1 MIKIKF
7 SGKKRNLLQLEGD
20 PAFIALLRERF
31 SVQNPAYRSNNP
43 FVQPRLYCI
52 TPSGKFEIGLLKE
65 LSKAIAKEGFGVEI
79 EEDIKNIFS
88 PINLQTDFNLLPLS
102 MEYRD
107 YQEQAIK
114 QTISH
119 GRGVIILPTASGKTY
134 VMAGLIKNI
143 KLMLNK
149 PEAKTLVLVPSIQLV
164 EQTYKDFLDYGLTDV
179 TKWSGKNKPDFE
191 NSKIIVAGTQIL
203 LSKSTDLS
211 ILSQI
216 DLFLCDEVHGIRKG
230 NSINK
235 IFNLLDTPYTFGFT
249 GTMPSSLIDQWNI
262 IGKFGP
268 VNYEEKTKTLEQ
280 KDYIATFKIIILK
293 IKHDNVPASIAMPD
307 RSLESFQRELDFLL
321 QNKRRNEIIC
331 NLSSKLQNNTIIMVD
346 RIDHGLALMDIL
358 KQITKKPFYFIR
370 GTTDIEE
377 REEIRKLMNKQ
388 NDIIVVAMS
397 KIFSTG
403 INIPNLHNIIFAS
416 AGKAKIKIM
425 QSIGRALRLHPNKK
439 VANIFDI
446 SDNTI
451 YSRKHLQQR
460 ITLYDNEKYLYEIKK
475 L

>member
-1 MIKIKF
+1 MIKVKF
-7 SGKKRNLLQLEGD
+7 SGKKKNLLQLEGD
-20 PAFIALLRERF
+20 PAFISLLRERF

-43 FVQPRLYCI
+43 YVQSRLYCI

-65 LSKAIAKEGFGVEI
+65 ISNAISKEGFGLEI
-79 EEDIKNIFS
+79 EDDIKKVFS
-88 PINLQTDFNLLPLS
+88 PINIQTNFDILPLN

-114 QTISH
+114 RTISH
-119 GRGVIILPTASGKTY
+119 GRGIIILPTASGKTY

-143 KLMLNK
+143 KLMLNN
-149 PEAKTLVLVPSIQLV
+149 PNAKTLVLVPSIQLV
-164 EQTYKDFLDYGLTDV
+164 EQTYKDFLDYGLIDI

-191 NSKIIVAGTQIL
+191 NSKIIIAGTQIL

-216 DLFLCDEVHGIRKG
+216 DLFLCDEAHGIRKT
-230 NSINK
+230 NNINK
-235 IFNLLDTPYTFGFT
+235 IFSLLDTPYTFGFT
-249 GTMPSSLIDQWNI
+249 GTMPPSMIDQWNI

-268 VNYEEKTKTLEQ
+268 INYEEKTKALEQ

-293 IKHDNVPASIAMPD
+293 IKHNNLPSSITMSD
-307 RSLESFQRELDFLL
+307 RSLESFQREMDFLL

-331 NLSSKLQNNTIIMVD
+331 NLSNKLQNNTIIMVD

-358 KQITKKPFYFIR
+358 TSITKKPFYFIR
-370 GTTDIEE
+370 GSTDIDE
-377 REEIRKLMNKQ
+377 REEIRKLMNQQ

-416 AGKAKIKIM
+416 AGKSKIKIM

-460 ITLYDNEKYLYEIKK
+460 IALYDSERYLYEIKN

>member
-1 MIKIKF
+1 MIKVKF
-7 SGKKRNLLQLEGD
+7 SGKKKNLLQLEGD
-20 PAFIALLRERF
+20 PAFISLLRERF

-43 FVQPRLYCI
+43 YVQSRLYCI

-65 LSKAIAKEGFGVEI
+65 ISNAISKEGFGLEI
-79 EEDIKNIFS
+79 EDDIKKVFS
-88 PINLQTDFNLLPLS
+88 PINIQTDFDILPLN

-114 QTISH
+114 RTISH
-119 GRGVIILPTASGKTY
+119 GRGIIILPTASGKTY

-143 KLMLNK
+143 KLMLNN
-149 PEAKTLVLVPSIQLV
+149 PNAKTLVLVPSIQLV
-164 EQTYKDFLDYGLTDV
+164 EQTYKDFLDYGLIDI

-191 NSKIIVAGTQIL
+191 NSKIIIAGTQIL

-216 DLFLCDEVHGIRKG
+216 DLFLCDEAHGIRKT
-230 NSINK
+230 NNINK
-235 IFNLLDTPYTFGFT
+235 IFSLLDTPYTFGFT
-249 GTMPSSLIDQWNI
+249 GTMPPSMIDQWNI

-268 VNYEEKTKTLEQ
+268 INYEEKTKALEQ

-293 IKHDNVPASIAMPD
+293 IKHNNLPSSITMSD
-307 RSLESFQRELDFLL
+307 RSLESFQREMDFLL

-331 NLSSKLQNNTIIMVD
+331 NLSNKLQNNTIIMVD

-358 KQITKKPFYFIR
+358 TSITKKPFYFIR
-370 GTTDIEE
+370 GSTDIDE
-377 REEIRKLMNKQ
+377 REEIRKLMNQQ

-416 AGKAKIKIM
+416 AGKSKIKIM

-460 ITLYDNEKYLYEIKK
+460 IALYDSERYLYEIKN

>member
-7 SGKKRNLLQLEGD
+7 SGKKKNLLQLEGD

-65 LSKAIAKEGFGVEI
+65 ISNAISKEGFGIEI
-79 EEDIKNIFS
+79 EDDIKKIFS
-88 PINLQTDFNLLPLS
+88 PINIQTDFNLLPLN

-143 KLMLNK
+143 KLMLNN
-149 PEAKTLVLVPSIQLV
+149 PDAKVLVLVPSIQLV
-164 EQTYKDFLDYGLTDV
+164 EQTYKDFLDYGLTDI

-191 NSKIIVAGTQIL
+191 NCKIIIAGTQIL

-211 ILSQI
+211 VLSQI

-235 IFNLLDTPYTFGFT
+235 IFSLLDTPYTFGFT
-249 GTMPSSLIDQWNI
+249 GTMPSSMIDQWNI

-268 VNYEEKTKTLEQ
+268 VNYEEKTKALEQ
-280 KDYIATFKIIILK
+280 KDYIATFKIIILR
-293 IKHDNVPASIAMPD
+293 IKHDSLPSHIAMPD
-307 RSLESFQRELDFLL
+307 RSLESFQRELEFLL
-321 QNKRRNEIIC
+321 QNKKRNKMIC
-331 NLSSKLQNNTIIMVD
+331 NLANKLQNNTIIMVD
-346 RIDHGLALMDIL
+346 RIDHGTVLTNIL
-358 KQITKKPFYFIR
+358 RNITKKPYYFIQ
-370 GTTDIEE
+370 GSTEIEE
-377 REEIRKLMNKQ
+377 RENIRKLMNEK
-388 NDIIVVAMS
+388 NDVIVVAMS

-451 YSRKHLQQR
+451 YSRKHLKQR
-460 ITLYDNEKYLYEIKK
+460 IDLYNKENYLYEIKD

>member
-1 MIKIKF
+1 MIKVKF

-20 PAFIALLRERF
+20 PAFISLLRERF

-43 FVQPRLYCI
+43 YVQSRLYCI

-65 LSKAIAKEGFGVEI
+65 ISNAISKEGFGIEI
-79 EEDIKNIFS
+79 EDDIKKVFS
-88 PINLQTDFNLLPLS
+88 PINIQTDFDLLPLN

-114 QTISH
+114 RTISH
-119 GRGVIILPTASGKTY
+119 GRGIIILPTASGKTY

-143 KLMLNK
+143 KLMLNN
-149 PEAKTLVLVPSIQLV
+149 PNAKTLILVPSIQLV
-164 EQTYKDFLDYGLTDV
+164 EQTYKDFLDYGLTSI

-191 NSKIIVAGTQIL
+191 NSEIIIAGTQIL
-203 LSKSTDLS
+203 LSRSTDLS

-216 DLFLCDEVHGIRKG
+216 DLFLCDEAHGIRKK
-230 NSINK
+230 NNINK
-235 IFNLLDTPYTFGFT
+235 IFSLLDTPYTFGFT
-249 GTMPSSLIDQWNI
+249 GTMPSSMIDQWNI

-293 IKHDNVPASIAMPD
+293 IKHNNLPASITMPD
-307 RSLESFQRELDFLL
+307 RSLESFQREMDFLL

-331 NLSSKLQNNTIIMVD
+331 NLSNKLQNNTIIMVD

-358 KQITKKPFYFIR
+358 KSITKKISYFIR
-370 GTTDIEE
+370 GSTDIDE
-377 REEIRKLMNKQ
+377 REEIRKLMNQQ

-416 AGKAKIKIM
+416 AGKSKIKIM

-446 SDNTI
+446 SDNTV

-460 ITLYDNEKYLYEIKK
+460 IVLYDNEKYLYEIKN

>member
-1 MIKIKF
+1 MIKVKF
-7 SGKKRNLLQLEGD
+7 SGKKKNLLQLEGD
-20 PAFIALLRERF
+20 PAFISLLRERF

-43 FVQPRLYCI
+43 YVQSRLYCI

-65 LSKAIAKEGFGVEI
+65 ISNAISKEGFGLEI
-79 EEDIKNIFS
+79 EDDIKKVFS
-88 PINLQTDFNLLPLS
+88 PINIQTDFDILPLN

-114 QTISH
+114 RTISH
-119 GRGVIILPTASGKTY
+119 GRGIIILPTASGKTY

-143 KLMLNK
+143 KLMLNN
-149 PEAKTLVLVPSIQLV
+149 PNAKTLVLVPSIQLV
-164 EQTYKDFLDYGLTDV
+164 EQTYKDFLDYGLIDI

-191 NSKIIVAGTQIL
+191 NSKIIIAGTQIL

-216 DLFLCDEVHGIRKG
+216 DLFLCDEAHGIRKT
-230 NSINK
+230 NNINK
-235 IFNLLDTPYTFGFT
+235 IFSLLDTPYTFGFT
-249 GTMPSSLIDQWNI
+249 GTMPPSMIDQWNI

-268 VNYEEKTKTLEQ
+268 INYEEKTKALEQ

-293 IKHDNVPASIAMPD
+293 IKHNNLPSSITMSD
-307 RSLESFQRELDFLL
+307 RSLESFQREMDFLL

-331 NLSSKLQNNTIIMVD
+331 NLSNKLQNNTIIMVD

-358 KQITKKPFYFIR
+358 TSITKKPFYFIR
-370 GTTDIEE
+370 GSTDIDE
-377 REEIRKLMNKQ
+377 REEIRKLMNQQ

-403 INIPNLHNIIFAS
+403 INIPNLHNIIL
-416 AGKAKIKIM
+416 
-425 QSIGRALRLHPNKK
+425 LRRENPRL
-439 VANIFDI
+439 
-446 SDNTI
+446 
-451 YSRKHLQQR
+451 R
-460 ITLYDNEKYLYEIKK
+460 
-475 L
+475 

>member
-20 PAFIALLRERF
+20 PAFISLLRERF

-43 FVQPRLYCI
+43 FVQPRIYCI

-65 LSKAIAKEGFGVEI
+65 ITNAIHKEGFGVEI
-79 EEDIKNIFS
+79 EEDIKAVFS
-88 PINLQTDFNLLPLS
+88 PINSQTDFNVLPLN
-102 MEYRD
+102 MNYRD
-107 YQEQAIK
+107 YQEHAIK

-149 PEAKTLVLVPSIQLV
+149 PDAKTLVLVPSIQLV
-164 EQTYKDFLDYGLTDV
+164 EQTYKDFLDYGLTDI

-191 NSKIIVAGTQIL
+191 NSKIIIAGTQIL

-211 ILSQI
+211 VLSQI

-293 IKHDNVPASIAMPD
+293 IKHNNLPASIAMPD

-331 NLSSKLQNNTIIMVD
+331 NLSNKLQNNTIIMVD
-346 RIDHGLALMDIL
+346 RIDHGLALMDLL

-377 REEIRKLMNKQ
+377 REEIRKLMNHQ

-460 ITLYDNEKYLYEIKK
+460 ITLYDNEKYLYEIKN

>member
-216 DLFLCDEVHGIRKG
+216 DLFLCDEVHGIRKAL
-230 NSINK
+230 SINK

>member
-20 PAFIALLRERF
+20 LTFISLLRERF

-43 FVQPRLYCI
+43 YVQSRLYCI

-65 LSKAIAKEGFGVEI
+65 ISNAISKEGYGVEI
-79 EEDIKNIFS
+79 EEDIKNVFS
-88 PINLQTDFNLLPLS
+88 PINLQTDFSLS
-102 MEYRD
+102 SLNMDYRD

-119 GRGVIILPTASGKTY
+119 GRGIIILPTASGKTY

-149 PEAKTLVLVPSIQLV
+149 PEAKVLVLVPSIQLV
-164 EQTYKDFLDYGLTDV
+164 EQTYKDFLDYGLTDI
-179 TKWSGKNKPDFE
+179 TKWSGKNRPDFE
-191 NSKIIVAGTQIL
+191 NSKIIIAGTQIL

-235 IFNLLDTPYTFGFT
+235 IFSLLDTPYTFGFT
-249 GTMPSSLIDQWNI
+249 GTMPPSLIDQWNI

-268 VNYEEKTKTLEQ
+268 INYEEKTKTLEQ

-293 IKHDNVPASIAMPD
+293 IKHNNLPSTITMPD

-321 QNKRRNEIIC
+321 QDKRRNEIIC
-331 NLSSKLQNNTIIMVD
+331 NLSKKLQNNTIIMVD
-346 RIDHGLALMDIL
+346 RIDHGLVLMDIL
-358 KQITKKPFYFIR
+358 KQGTEKLFYFIR

-377 REEIRKLMNKQ
+377 REKIRQLMNHQ
-388 NDIIVVAMS
+388 DDIIVVAMS

-460 ITLYDNEKYLYEIKK
+460 IALYDSEKYLYEIKN